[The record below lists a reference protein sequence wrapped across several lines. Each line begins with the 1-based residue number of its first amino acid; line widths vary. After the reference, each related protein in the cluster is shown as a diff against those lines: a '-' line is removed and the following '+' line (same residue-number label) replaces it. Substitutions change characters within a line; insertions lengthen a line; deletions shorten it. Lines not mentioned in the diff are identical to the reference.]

1 MRNNQSLKANIFS
14 RRAFILTVLK
24 GIVLFIFACRMFFL
38 QIIKSRDYKT
48 LSDQN
53 SINVIFI
60 DPERGKF
67 LDRNDVKLAV
77 SKNSYTLVF
86 YKQKGENVVSLFDK
100 LANALQWNEVNRQI
114 ILKRMQSAQ
123 YFRPT
128 VIVDHLSW
136 KDVCAFEEISYEF
149 NGVYINKGLIRD
161 YIFNDMFV
169 HVLGYMGV
177 PTNSEIESY
186 NLSRHKDFKI
196 GKAGLEKT
204 YEKDLIGEFGMKKVE
219 VNAYRAIVR
228 ELSEQ
233 PSKPG
238 TDLKLTIDK
247 NLQEYVAE
255 VVKDE
260 WAAVVVMDVTSGDV
274 LSMASTP
281 GFDPNMFSRGISEDE
296 WSEINAHKSLPLTN
310 KTTSKLYPPGST
322 FKIAVALAI
331 LRKGLDPQQ
340 KIYCDGAVT
349 INGHSYK
356 CWKKGGHGHVNLHE
370 AIMGSCNCYFYL
382 MGSRAGIDN
391 IHYIANS
398 LGLGNRTGISLPGE
412 LSGVNP
418 DRAWK
423 KKTFNEEWFV
433 YDTVNSCV
441 GQGYVLVTPLQL
453 ATMMA
458 RIASGQQVLPRLVT
472 NIGKQEIIPS
482 VFGAIDVNPEH
493 LQFVKNGLENVIN
506 NPKGTGFNNRILEPE
521 YMLAG
526 KTGTAQ
532 VISKDTAENRGAIPK
547 HLRSHSIFTG
557 FAPVHN
563 PKYSCAIIVD
573 HGGWGSVKAA
583 PMARD
588 IMTKVQ
594 MLK

>member
-1 MRNNQSLKANIFS
+1 MRNNQSSKLNMFS
-14 RRAFILTVLK
+14 RRVFILTIFN
-24 GIVLFIFACRMFFL
+24 GIVLFIFTCRMFFL
-38 QIIKSRDYKT
+38 QIIKARDYKT

-60 DPERGKF
+60 EPERGKI
-67 LDRNDVKLAV
+67 LDRNNEELAI
-77 SKNSYTLVF
+77 SKNNYKLVL
-86 YKQKGENVVSLFDK
+86 YKKKDTDINFLFDK
-100 LANALQWNEVNRQI
+100 LAQTLQWSEVNKQI
-114 ILKRMQSAQ
+114 LLKKMQVAQ
-123 YFRPT
+123 YFRPI
-128 VIVDHLSW
+128 VIIDYLPW
-136 KDVCAFEEISYEF
+136 KDVCKFEEISYEF
-149 NGVYINKGLIRD
+149 KGAYINKGLIRE
-161 YIFNDMFV
+161 YVYNDMFA

-177 PTNSEIESY
+177 PNDFEIEAH

-196 GKAGLEKT
+196 GKDGVEKI
-204 YEKDLIGEFGMKKVE
+204 YEKDLIGEFGIKKVE

-233 PSKPG
+233 ASKSG

-247 NLQEYVAE
+247 NLQEYVAGTI
-255 VVKDE
+255 KDE
-260 WAAVVVMDVTSGDV
+260 WAAVVVMDVTNGNV
-274 LSMASTP
+274 LSMVSTP
-281 GFDPNMFSRGISEDE
+281 AFNSNMFSRGISETE
-296 WSEINAHKSLPLTN
+296 WSEINSHKSLPLTN
-310 KTTSKLYPPGST
+310 KSITKLYPPGST

-331 LRKGLDPQQ
+331 LRKGLDRQQ
-340 KIYCDGAVT
+340 KVYCDGAVA
-349 INGHSYK
+349 INNHTYK

-370 AIMGSCNCYFYL
+370 AIMGSCNCYFYV
-382 MGSRAGIDN
+382 MGLKAGIDS
-391 IHYIANS
+391 IHYVADS
-398 LGLGNRTGISLPGE
+398 LGLGNKTGISLPGE

-418 DRAWK
+418 NQLWK
-423 KKTFNEEWFV
+423 KKTRNESWFV
-433 YDTVNSCV
+433 YDTVNACV

-458 RIASGQQVLPRLVT
+458 RIASGREVLPRLVT
-472 NIGKQEIIPS
+472 NIGQKEIINS
-482 VFGAIDVNPEH
+482 NFKDLDIENEH
-493 LQFVKNGLENVIN
+493 LKFLRNGLENVIN
-506 NPKGTGFNNRILEPE
+506 NRKGTGFNNRIIAPE

-532 VISKDTAENRGAIPK
+532 VISKDTAENSGSVPK

-563 PKYSCAIIVD
+563 PKYSCAVIVD

-594 MLK
+594 EL

>member
-1 MRNNQSLKANIFS
+1 MRNSKSSKLNIFS
-14 RRAFILTVLK
+14 RRVFILTVFN

-60 DPERGKF
+60 DPERGKI
-67 LDRNDVKLAV
+67 LDRNSVELAI
-77 SKNSYTLVF
+77 SKNSYKLVL
-86 YKQKGENVVSLFDK
+86 YKKKDTDINYLFDK
-100 LANALQWNEVNRQI
+100 LTQILQLNEVSKQVV
-114 ILKRMQSAQ
+114 LKKMQAAQ

-128 VIVDHLSW
+128 VIIDYLPW
-136 KDVCAFEEISYEF
+136 KDVCSFEEVSCELK
-149 NGVYINKGLIRD
+149 GAYINKGLVRE

-177 PTNSEIESY
+177 PNDFEIEAY
-186 NLSRHKDFKI
+186 NLSRHKDFKV
-196 GKAGLEKT
+196 GKDGIEKT
-204 YEKDLIGEFGMKKVE
+204 YEKNLIGEFGIKKVE
-219 VNAYRAIVR
+219 VNAYRAVVQ

-233 PSKPG
+233 ESKHG
-238 TDLKLTIDK
+238 SELKLTIDK

-255 VVKDE
+255 TIKNE
-260 WAAVVVMDVTSGDV
+260 WATVVVMDITNGDV
-274 LSMASTP
+274 LSMVSTP
-281 GFDPNMFSRGISEDE
+281 GFDPNMFSRGISENE
-296 WSEINAHKSLPLTN
+296 WSEINTHKSLPLTN
-310 KTTSKLYPPGST
+310 KSIAKLYPPGST

-331 LRKGLDPQQ
+331 LHKGLDPQQ

-349 INGHSYK
+349 INGHTYK

-370 AIMGSCNCYFYL
+370 AIRGSCNCYFYL
-382 MGSRAGIDN
+382 MGLKAGIDS
-391 IHYIANS
+391 IHYIADL
-398 LGLGNRTGISLPGE
+398 LGLGNKTGITLPGE

-418 DRAWK
+418 DQIWK
-423 KKTFNEEWFV
+423 KKTRKEEWFI
-433 YDTVNSCV
+433 YDTVNACV

-453 ATMMA
+453 STMIA
-458 RIASGQQVLPRLVT
+458 RVASGRKVLPRLVT
-472 NIGKQEIIPS
+472 DIGKKEIPPS
-482 VFGAIDVNPEH
+482 DLKDLGIDNEH
-493 LQFVKNGLENVIN
+493 LKFIRNGLENVIN
-506 NPKGTGFNNRILEPE
+506 NPKGTGFNNRILAPE

-532 VISKDTAENRGAIPK
+532 VISKDTAENSGMIPK

-563 PKYSCAIIVD
+563 PEYSCAIIVD

-594 MLK
+594 ML